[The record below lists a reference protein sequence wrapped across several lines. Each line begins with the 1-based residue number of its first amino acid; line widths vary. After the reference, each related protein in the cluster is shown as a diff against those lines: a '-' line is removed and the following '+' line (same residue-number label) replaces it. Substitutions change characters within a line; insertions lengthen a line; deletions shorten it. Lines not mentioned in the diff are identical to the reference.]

1 MKYNYLLP
9 IIHLGPIGGYQYNQS
24 LPLNELSKN
33 IIGGYAKIEIVR
45 NIIFNNEI
53 LLSKK
58 NTLKF
63 QDGNWS
69 NKKNALFKYKSKF
82 RDKTFGY
89 IETNINLIEG
99 KGFLSHFFPSHYVN
113 YTHTI
118 NKSYLSCG
126 VYKYGDPRVI
136 MQMENFTK
144 WLDGYPAININKKS
158 NLTYSLIII
167 NPYVG
172 NNKYFL
178 EFKNPNCEKEIVVRS
193 RSVKSINLFNYI
205 NKNNWTG
212 QVYVSG
218 NKKANLFL
226 VHHSNSDP
234 KDIITVEHSDP
245 YRAELT
251 YKPNFMIFRN
261 SIHKFYK
268 SLKRLSFIL

>member
-1 MKYNYLLP
+1 M
-9 IIHLGPIGGYQYNQS
+9 
-24 LPLNELSKN
+24 
-33 IIGGYAKIEIVR
+33 
-45 NIIFNNEI
+45 
-53 LLSKK
+53 
-58 NTLKF
+58 
-63 QDGNWS
+63 W
-69 NKKNALFKYKSKF
+69 
-82 RDKTFGY
+82 
-89 IETNINLIEG
+89 
-99 KGFLSHFFPSHYVN
+99 
-113 YTHTI
+113 
-118 NKSYLSCG
+118 
-126 VYKYGDPRVI
+126 VYKYGDPKSLCKWKI
-136 MQMENFTK
+136 LQK
-144 WLDGYPAININKKS
+144 WLDGYPAININKKF

-218 NKKANLFL
+218 NKKANLL

-234 KDIITVEHSDP
+234 KDIITMQELTLIHTG
-245 YRAELT
+245 AELT